1 MLLMNDPI
9 PDPLLVLV
17 VRAIVGFW
25 LVLQQIPRAVMVA
38 PPSSVTLPPLLAVVA
53 VIAETGLVVI
63 EAKITDGVTKEIGL
77 P

>member
-1 MLLMNDPI
+1 MNDPI

-53 VIAETGLVVI
+53 VIAETGLVEI
-63 EAKITDGVTKEIGL
+63 EAKITDGVTKEI
-77 P
+77 